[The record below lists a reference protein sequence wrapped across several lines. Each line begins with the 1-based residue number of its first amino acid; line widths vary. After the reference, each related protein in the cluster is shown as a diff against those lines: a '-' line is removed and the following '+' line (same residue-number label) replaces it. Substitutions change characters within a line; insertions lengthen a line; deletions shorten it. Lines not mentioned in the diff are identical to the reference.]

1 MVMGSIPRVFLEV
14 FFVKHRF
21 QLLVLQVL
29 GWNVPLPAAYFFSKF
44 YGWHNKKF
52 CQIRVT
58 IHKEI
63 IQMARTVKV
72 AVTGA
77 AGQIG
82 YALLPRLAS
91 GAVFGPDVRVSLHLL
106 EITPALKALEG
117 VLMELDD
124 CAFPL
129 LDDIVTTDDA
139 DRAFDGVNWA
149 LLVGSKPRGKGM
161 ERGDLIRENGPIF
174 VGQGKALTRAA
185 ADVRTLVVGNP
196 ANTNCLIAMHNAVG
210 GGIPKERF
218 HAMTRLDQ
226 NRAQA
231 QLAQK
236 SGVKVAEV
244 TNMAIWGNHS
254 ATQYP
259 DAENARIGGR
269 PVTDVIGHVSWLQED
284 FIQIVQQR
292 GAAVIEA
299 RGLSSAASAANAAL
313 DHVMSM
319 ESVTP
324 EGEFFSAAI
333 PSDGS
338 YGVEDGLIFSFPV
351 RSDGQG
357 NWSIVQGL
365 ELSSFAREKIAATEA
380 ELKEE
385 RAVIADLLS
394 P

>member
-1 MVMGSIPRVFLEV
+1 MGSIPRVFLEV